1 MSAFAMQSLAKST
14 AALKPRVTKRG
25 ASGVRRAVSFRAS
38 AAGNKDH
45 GPGYSGSEEKLFL
58 EPIKKIEGT
67 VTLPGSKSMSNR
79 ILLLAALAEGKT
91 KVLNLLDS
99 DDIRYMVGAL
109 EKLGLEITEDRE
121 NNILEIVGCAG
132 KIPVEGAELFLGNAG
147 TAMRPLTAAVAAAGK
162 GTFVLDGVER
172 MRERPIEDLIVG
184 LKQLGV
190 DAECTMGT
198 GCPPVKI
205 EANGIPGGRVEIKG
219 SVSSQYLTA
228 LLMSSPLSTGDIEIV
243 ITDTLISKPYI
254 DMTIKLM
261 ERFGVEVGVFED
273 MQRFVIKGGQTYK
286 SPGEAFVEG
295 DASSASYFLAGATIT
310 GGKMKVIGCGTDSL
324 QGDTKFAETM
334 ELMGAKVEWGKND
347 VTVTG
352 PGGKLTPIDVNMNK
366 MPDAAMTLAV
376 AALFA
381 DGVTTIRDVASWR
394 VKETERMIAIVT
406 ELRKLGCDVFEGEDY
421 CVITPPE
428 SGKINEGVD
437 IDTYD
442 DHRMAMAF
450 SLVACSGT
458 GVNIKD
464 PTCTKK
470 TFPTYFDALKEVCT
484 E

>member
-1 MSAFAMQSLAKST
+1 MSAFAMQSVARST

-38 AAGNKDH
+38 APGYKDH
-45 GPGYSGSEEKLFL
+45 GPGYSGSEEKLSL

-67 VTLPGSKSMSNR
+67 ITLPGSKSMSNR

-109 EKLGLEITEDRE
+109 EKLGLEITEDRK

-205 EANGIPGGRVEIKG
+205 EANGIPAA
-219 SVSSQYLTA
+219 VSRSRA
-228 LLMSSPLSTGDIEIV
+228 PSAASISPRCSCLPRSPPETSRCHHRHPH
-243 ITDTLISKPYI
+243 LKPHI

-261 ERFGVEVGVFED
+261 ERFGVEVVSS
-273 MQRFVIKGGQTYK
+273 TTC
-286 SPGEAFVEG
+286 S
-295 DASSASYFLAGATIT
+295 ASSSR
-310 GGKMKVIGCGTDSL
+310 VVRRPSL
-324 QGDTKFAETM
+324 
-334 ELMGAKVEWGKND
+334 V
-347 VTVTG
+347 
-352 PGGKLTPIDVNMNK
+352 
-366 MPDAAMTLAV
+366 
-376 AALFA
+376 
-381 DGVTTIRDVASWR
+381 RRSWR
-394 VKETERMIAIVT
+394 VMR
-406 ELRKLGCDVFEGEDY
+406 LRRR
-421 CVITPPE
+421 TSSRARPSPAA
-428 SGKINEGVD
+428 
-437 IDTYD
+437 
-442 DHRMAMAF
+442 R
-450 SLVACSGT
+450 
-458 GVNIKD
+458 
-464 PTCTKK
+464 
-470 TFPTYFDALKEVCT
+470 
-484 E
+484 

>member
-1 MSAFAMQSLAKST
+1 MQSLAKST

-99 DDIRYMVGAL
+99 DDIRYM
-109 EKLGLEITEDRE
+109 DRE

-190 DAECTMGT
+190 DAECTLGT

-228 LLMSSPLSTGDIEIV
+228 LLMSS
-243 ITDTLISKPYI
+243 
-254 DMTIKLM
+254 
-261 ERFGVEVGVFED
+261 F
-273 MQRFVIKGGQTYK
+273 TY
-286 SPGEAFVEG
+286 
-295 DASSASYFLAGATIT
+295 
-310 GGKMKVIGCGTDSL
+310 
-324 QGDTKFAETM
+324 
-334 ELMGAKVEWGKND
+334 
-347 VTVTG
+347 
-352 PGGKLTPIDVNMNK
+352 
-366 MPDAAMTLAV
+366 
-376 AALFA
+376 
-381 DGVTTIRDVASWR
+381 
-394 VKETERMIAIVT
+394 
-406 ELRKLGCDVFEGEDY
+406 
-421 CVITPPE
+421 
-428 SGKINEGVD
+428 
-437 IDTYD
+437 
-442 DHRMAMAF
+442 
-450 SLVACSGT
+450 
-458 GVNIKD
+458 
-464 PTCTKK
+464 
-470 TFPTYFDALKEVCT
+470 
-484 E
+484 